1 MAREAVRKLEIEQV
15 PREVWQADALPS
27 GLLTRCL
34 NHDPAMGARTLIV
47 DMPAGWEHAT
57 PRWHSCDEEFLV
69 LDGELEIGSAQ
80 YRTGHYVFRPAG
92 LEHGPTRSETGCR
105 LLYWH
110 ESAFD
115 VRTDAPAPE
124 DVSDKP
130 FIDGLDTQIP
140 KEQWERFPVPLPTPA
155 LMVRLRKREETGCD
169 TTLEWIPP
177 NTMSPAREYHTADE
191 EVYVMDGWAATDPTH
206 VYLPGSYLCWPAR
219 TVHGPVQ
226 AWDLTCIVKH
236 YGTQETIHVPDDPA

>member
-1 MAREAVRKLEIEQV
+1 MARKAVRRLEIEQV
-15 PREVWQADALPS
+15 TREVWQADGLPT
-27 GLLTRCL
+27 GLVIRVL
-34 NHDPAMGARTLIV
+34 NVDEETGARTMIV
-47 DMPAGWEHAT
+47 DVPPRWEHAM
-57 PRWHSCDEEFLV
+57 PRWHGCDEEFLV
-69 LDGELEIGSAQ
+69 LEGELEIGASR
-80 YRTGHYVFRPAG
+80 YREGRYVFRPAG
-92 LEHGPTRSETGCR
+92 LVHGPTRSSGGCR

-115 VRTDAPAPE
+115 VRPGSAGAAP
-124 DVSDKP
+124 SGKP
-130 FIDGLDTQIP
+130 FIDGRDTTVP

-155 LMVRLRKREETGCD
+155 LMIRLRTQEETGCD

-191 EVYVMDGWAATDPTH
+191 EIYIMDGWAATDPKH
-206 VYLPGSYLCWPAR
+206 VYLPGSYLFWEAK

-236 YGTQETIHVPDDPA
+236 YGVQETVHVEEERG